1 MPLVCGYGGPTHRP
15 LVADALCDYP
25 DCCNGLLLASLAG
38 PSPHFIKHHR
48 SSLPVLLAFLCITI
62 VSRRS
67 VAQEVEGPSFSG
79 SLCAALYV

>member
-38 PSPHFIKHHR
+38 PSRYFTNVLKGTWQALQKDLA
-48 SSLPVLLAFLCITI
+48 SLSPGAVRCF
-62 VSRRS
+62 
-67 VAQEVEGPSFSG
+67 
-79 SLCAALYV
+79 AALSMT